1 MKLSLKLIILF
12 PILFHGLGYADSE
25 MKNQCKKDG
34 GTMIY
39 NKLIDGYNASI
50 MWRPESTEVALNAI
64 SVKLDGGWYGALAE
78 DRTHGNASMGLSSLA
93 QAAYL
98 IGMPVNACIR
108 NNYLRGL
115 ESVN

>member
-1 MKLSLKLIILF
+1 MKLSLKLITLF
-12 PILFHGLGYADSE
+12 PVLFHGLGYADSE
-25 MKNQCKKDG
+25 MKHQCEKDG
-34 GTMIY
+34 GIMIY

-64 SVKLDGGWYGALAE
+64 SVKINGRWYGALAE
-78 DRTHGNASMGLSSLA
+78 DRTHGNSSMGLSSLA